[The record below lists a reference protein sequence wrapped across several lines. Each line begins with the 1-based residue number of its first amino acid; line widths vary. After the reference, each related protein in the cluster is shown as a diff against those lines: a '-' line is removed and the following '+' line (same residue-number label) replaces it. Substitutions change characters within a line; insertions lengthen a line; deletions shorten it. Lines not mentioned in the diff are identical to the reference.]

1 MTVTGTKQEGWF
13 TKMEITVTLTDE
25 QAAEIP
31 DLQTYAES
39 LANDRLIRKADRERF
54 AKMNDLII
62 LSDEE
67 LADAYTAKVSEII
80 AGMSDEQIAA
90 SKAAYQGKLEG

>member
-1 MTVTGTKQEGWF
+1 
-13 TKMEITVTLTDE
+13 MEITVTLTDE